1 MKKLINKIIHLWI
14 MLVSLFVFGIGWISL
29 SHAEKPAPLV
39 QFTNTSIVYQA
50 ELDSIPSLEE
60 IIADRGTSPAPSFN
74 FVSSA
79 PRLRTMGS

>member
-1 MKKLINKIIHLWI
+1 MNKLINKIIRSWI
-14 MLVSLFVFGIGWISL
+14 TLVSIFVFGIGWISL

-39 QFTNTSIVYQA
+39 QFTNTSIVSQA
-50 ELDSIPSLEE
+50 ELDSVPSLEE
-60 IIADRGTSPAPSFN
+60 FIANNGTSPAPSFN